1 MSVYQHVLAGMQTE
15 AAAMFA
21 RLLVPSIG
29 STDPEGQ
36 QLMWPVDRE

>member
-21 RLLVPSIG
+21 RLLVSSFRRSVALTWKG
-29 STDPEGQ
+29 SS
-36 QLMWPVDRE
+36 